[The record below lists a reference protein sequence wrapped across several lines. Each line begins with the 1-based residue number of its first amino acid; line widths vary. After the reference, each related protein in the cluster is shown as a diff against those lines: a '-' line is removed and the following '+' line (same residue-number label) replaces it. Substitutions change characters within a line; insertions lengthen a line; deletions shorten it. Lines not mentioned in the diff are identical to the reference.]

1 MRLELVPRPT
11 VSRSMRALAPVAAFL
26 TAFLIAGFV
35 IWILGRSPLAAFKVY
50 VSDPLQD
57 PWALQE
63 LVVKATPLALIAIG
77 LSYCFRANL
86 WNIGAEGQ
94 YVIGAIFGGWL
105 ALATHGSEAGAW
117 VLPLM
122 MVLGILGGALYG
134 LIPAF
139 LKTRFGVNEILTSLM
154 LVYVAQLALDYLTR
168 GPWRDP
174 KGFNFPQSVT
184 FDPSATLPPILETG
198 RVHFGAIFALGAIVV
213 TTIVLGYTLFGYRLR
228 LTGDAPRAARFAGFS
243 SRSTTLAVFAIS
255 GGLAGLA
262 GITEVSGQIGQL
274 QPSISPGYGFTA
286 ITIAFLGRLHPI
298 GILVASLVVALTFIG
313 GESAQILLKLPLDLT
328 TAFQGIL
335 LLCVLAADA
344 LVSYRVRLVGWENR
358 GGIADASDGVRLGG
372 PR

>member
-1 MRLELVPRPT
+1 MRLELVPRQSIPT
-11 VSRSMRALAPVAAFL
+11 GMRALASVAAFV
-26 TAFLIAGFV
+26 TAFLIAGLV
-35 IWILGRSPLAAFKVY
+35 IWLLGRSPVAAFQVY
-50 VSDPLQD
+50 VSQPLSD
-57 PWALQE
+57 PWSLQE

-94 YVIGAIFGGWL
+94 YTMGAIFGGWL
-105 ALATHGSEAGAW
+105 ALATHGTDAGFW
-117 VLPLM
+117 VLPAML
-122 MVLGILGGALYG
+122 VLGIIGGMLFG

-154 LVYVAQLALDYLTR
+154 LVYVAQLFLDYLTR

-184 FDPSATLPPILETG
+184 FDPSATLPAIMEG
-198 RVHFGAIFALGAIVV
+198 ERIHYGAVFALAAVLVTAIVV
-213 TTIVLGYTLFGYRLR
+213 GRTLFGYRLR
-228 LTGDAPRAARFAGFS
+228 LAGDAPRAAQFAGFS
-243 SRSTTLAVFAIS
+243 LKSTTLAVFAIS

-262 GITEVSGQIGQL
+262 GISEVAGQIGQL
-274 QPSISPGYGFTA
+274 QPSISSNYGFTA
-286 ITIAFLGRLHPI
+286 ITVAFLGRLNPF

-328 TAFQGIL
+328 QAFQGLL

-344 LVSYRVRLVGWENR
+344 LVSYRVRLVGR
-358 GGIADASDGVRLGG
+358 GVPA
-372 PR
+372 

>member
-1 MRLELVPRPT
+1 MRIELSPRAS
-11 VSRSMRALAPVAAFL
+11 VSPIWRAIAPVLAFV

-35 IWILGRSPLAAFKVY
+35 IWLMGRSPIAAFQVY
-50 VSDPLQD
+50 VSQPLSD

-63 LVVKATPLALIAIG
+63 ILVKATPLALIAIG

-94 YVIGAIFGGWL
+94 YVIGAVVGSWI
-105 ALATHGSEAGAW
+105 ALKTHGTDAGAW
-117 VLPLM
+117 VLPAMLAA
-122 MVLGILGGALYG
+122 GILGGALYG

-154 LVYVAQLALDYLTR
+154 LVYIAQLVLDYLVR

-184 FDPSATLPPILETG
+184 FDPAATLPPIFDAG
-198 RVHFGAIFALGAIVV
+198 RVHYGAVFAAVAVLV
-213 TTIVLGYTLFGYRLR
+213 TAVVLGRTLFGYRLR

-243 SRSTTLAVFAIS
+243 AKTTTLAVFAIS

-262 GITEVSGQIGQL
+262 GISEVAGQIGQL

-286 ITIAFLGRLHPI
+286 ITVAYLGRLNPI
-298 GILVASLVVALTFIG
+298 GILVAALVVSLTFIG
-313 GESAQILLKLPLDLT
+313 GESAQIMLKLPLDLT
-328 TAFQGIL
+328 QAFQGIL

-344 LVSYRVRLVGWENR
+344 LVSNRVRIVSR
-358 GGIADASDGVRLGG
+358 GGVR
-372 PR
+372 

>member
-1 MRLELVPRPT
+1 MRLELTPRASVAPM
-11 VSRSMRALAPVAAFL
+11 MRALAPVLAFI
-26 TAFLIAGFV
+26 TAFLLAGIV
-35 IWILGRSPLAAFKVY
+35 IWLLGRSPIAAFQVY
-50 VSDPLQD
+50 VLQPLSD

-63 LVVKATPLALIAIG
+63 LLVKATPLALIAIG

-94 YVIGAIFGGWL
+94 YVIGAVLGSWI
-105 ALATHGSEAGAW
+105 ALKTHGTAGGIW
-117 VLPLM
+117 VLPAM
-122 MVLGILGGALYG
+122 IALGIIGGALYG

-154 LVYVAQLALDYLTR
+154 LVYVAQLVLDYLVR

-184 FDPSATLPPILETG
+184 FDPAATLPTLAESS
-198 RVHFGAIFALGAIVV
+198 RVHYGTIFAFIAVLVTAIVV
-213 TTIVLGYTLFGYRLR
+213 GRTLFGYRLR

-243 SRSTTLAVFAIS
+243 SKKTTLAVFGIS

-262 GITEVSGQIGQL
+262 GISEVAGQIGQL

-286 ITIAFLGRLHPI
+286 ITVAFLGRLNPI
-298 GILVASLVVALTFIG
+298 GILIAALVVALTFIG

-328 TAFQGIL
+328 QAFQGIL
-335 LLCVLAADA
+335 LLCVLSADA
-344 LVSYRVRLVGWENR
+344 LVSHRVRVVSR
-358 GGIADASDGVRLGG
+358 GGGK
-372 PR
+372 

>member
-1 MRLELVPRPT
+1 MRFELTPRT
-11 VSRSMRALAPVAAFL
+11 NASTMMRVFASVAAFI

-35 IWILGRSPLAAFKVY
+35 IWLMGRSPIAAFEVY
-50 VSDPLQD
+50 VLQPLSDP
-57 PWALQE
+57 WSLQE
-63 LVVKATPLALIAIG
+63 LLVKATPMALIAIG

-94 YVIGAIFGGWL
+94 YVIGAVLGSWL
-105 ALATHGSEAGAW
+105 ALRTNGTDASLW

-122 MVLGILGGALYG
+122 LLLGIVGGAFWG

-154 LVYVAQLALDYLTR
+154 LVYVAQLTLDYLVR

-184 FDPSATLPPILETG
+184 FDPSATLPPILEAG
-198 RVHFGAIFALGAIVV
+198 RVHYGAVFAGIAVLVTVV
-213 TTIVLGYTLFGYRLR
+213 VLGRTLFGYRLK

-243 SRSTTLAVFAIS
+243 SRATTLAVFAIS

-262 GITEVSGQIGQL
+262 GISEVSGQIGQL

-286 ITIAFLGRLHPI
+286 ITVAFLGRLNPI

-328 TAFQGIL
+328 QAFQGIL
-335 LLCVLAADA
+335 LMCVLAADA
-344 LVSYRVRLVGWENR
+344 MVSYRIRFAAR
-358 GGIADASDGVRLGG
+358 GGGK
-372 PR
+372 